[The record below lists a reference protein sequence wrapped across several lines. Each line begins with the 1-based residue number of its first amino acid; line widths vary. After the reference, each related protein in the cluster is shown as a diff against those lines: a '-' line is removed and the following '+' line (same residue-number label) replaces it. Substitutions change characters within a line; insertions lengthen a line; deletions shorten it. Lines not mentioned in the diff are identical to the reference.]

1 MTCRCLLLAL
11 ALAGCAAAPPAT
23 PEAPAPPAVT
33 VDPWLAP
40 DAGLVAAFAA
50 RFEALGGAPACQT
63 ALVRDEPEHAH
74 ALFLQADADAA
85 LEALADA
92 FARQRPPQVAYLD
105 SLRARRSAPAAH
117 ARGRAAVKRA
127 LALRAGDPTEAA
139 AACAEA
145 GRGFAEV
152 RDPVWSA
159 EVRLVEAALG
169 VPLPGAFVG
178 TAVQRTQ
185 ALFFSSAADPEA
197 VVAAWG
203 AATRRDDGVTWHA
216 TALERLE
223 ALRQEREA
231 SAAAPPAWLRALT
244 RAALERRLPLVALR
258 HAATLQR
265 SAPVPPAGDR
275 LLLARAHHLAAQA
288 EPALA
293 EGQRAVEDARAAR
306 DLATEASA
314 RALVAELFVD
324 LGRVDAAVEEFAA
337 AERLF
342 QEAGDPEGRLR
353 QAVNRA
359 GVLLRAR
366 RLDEAEAALAPVRG
380 LSLPGEAGADLACR
394 RDVTAALLELAAG
407 RAGAD
412 EVARRAEQALQVARA
427 AGAYHAVERFEG
439 LPRRLR
445 SPGG

>member
-1 MTCRCLLLAL
+1 MMRRRLLLLAV
-11 ALAGCAAAPPAT
+11 ALAGCASAPPAA
-23 PEAPAPPAVT
+23 PEAPAAPAVT

-40 DAGLVAAFAA
+40 DAGLVAAFGA
-50 RFEALGGAPACQT
+50 RFEAQSGAPACQA

-74 ALFLQADADAA
+74 ALFLQADADAT

-117 ARGRAAVKRA
+117 ARGRAAVGRA
-127 LALRAGDPTEAA
+127 LALRAADRPGRGRLRR
-139 AACAEA
+139 A

-169 VPLPGAFVG
+169 APLPGAFVG

-197 VVAAWG
+197 VVAEWG

-231 SAAAPPAWLRALT
+231 SAAAPPAWLRALS

-306 DLATEASA
+306 DLVTEASA
-314 RALVAELFVD
+314 RALVAELLVD
-324 LGRVDAAVEEFAA
+324 LGRVDAAAEEFAA

-342 QEAGDPEGRLR
+342 LEAGDPAGRLR

-366 RLDEAEAALAPVRG
+366 RLDDAEAALAPVRG

-394 RDVTAALLELAAG
+394 RDVTVALLELAAG